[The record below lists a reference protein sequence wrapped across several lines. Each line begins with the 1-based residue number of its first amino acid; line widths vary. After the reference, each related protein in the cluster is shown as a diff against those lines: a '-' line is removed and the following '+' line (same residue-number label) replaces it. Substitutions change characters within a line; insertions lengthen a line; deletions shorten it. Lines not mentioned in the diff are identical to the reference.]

1 MIMTRFWRVFFDWKD
16 GLRGCFN
23 IKVVDLFIF
32 YRVRFVVFFIVYDE
46 FVFYNSSGM
55 VCARGG
61 WGVIYVGGGLGV
73 GCSI

>member
-1 MIMTRFWRVFFDWKD
+1 M
-16 GLRGCFN
+16 
-23 IKVVDLFIF
+23 DLFVF

-61 WGVIYVGGGLGV
+61 WGVIYVRGGLGV